1 MAMQSSLMPQPVCQL
16 GSTQLCHLHPHACCP
31 LTPALPFPVLPS
43 SHPRLDSMP
52 PLRPLTPAPSPL
64 LHPQDKSDPKAWD
77 KPEDMTVIPS
87 EAELQR
93 TALDDIKTFVG
104 LDGSS
109 APAQ

>member
-1 MAMQSSLMPQPVCQL
+1 MHWVQPCALSHADLPDANADVSAGQHTSVPSP
-16 GSTQLCHLHPHACCP
+16 STRLLHSN
-31 LTPALPFPVLPS
+31 PS
-43 SHPRLDSMP
+43 PPP
-52 PLRPLTPAPSPL
+52 PL
-64 LHPQDKSDPKAWD
+64 QDKSDPKAWD

-93 TALDDIKTFVG
+93 TALDDIKTFFG